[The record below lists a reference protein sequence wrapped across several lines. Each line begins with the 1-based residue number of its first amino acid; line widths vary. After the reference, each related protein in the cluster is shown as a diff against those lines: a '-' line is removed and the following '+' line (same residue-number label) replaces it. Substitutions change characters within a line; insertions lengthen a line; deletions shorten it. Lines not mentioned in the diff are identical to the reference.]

1 MQETE
6 RGSAAPRYDEEAV
19 DNLIDSATG
28 VARILKVME
37 LSAEQQD
44 YAQSAA
50 YRVLFEQLW
59 RAVEGVT
66 GRNPKEIGLSH

>member
-6 RGSAAPRYDEEAV
+6 RGSIAPRYDEEAV

-37 LSAEQQD
+37 LSADQD